1 MPGLAPT
8 GATGT
13 TPAGAPGATPAGVP
27 GADAPATR
35 RLGRF
40 QLQRVLGRG
49 AQATVWLA
57 HDPRLDREVAIK
69 RLDLDALA
77 TPAAGGSAVHEW
89 LSEARAVSRLTHPNI
104 VPVFEADEAD
114 GHPYLVFEFVEGR
127 TLAEARRG
135 RGPMPAREAV
145 TLMLGVL
152 DALAAAH
159 ALGIVHR
166 DLKPS
171 NILLGSDGRA
181 RVMDFGIAA
190 RIDPV
195 GPAGSRGRIVG
206 TPGYMSPEAARGE
219 APTPAMDLFAA
230 GALLAELLAGA
241 PLLAER
247 DPWRAVQRVLTEDL
261 LLPAAVG
268 ADDVLRG
275 IVQRALAR
283 DVRQRCDSAR
293 AMHAALAAWLDPPEP
308 TDGAAASAAGAGTL
322 EFLLRRMRHKSDFP
336 ALSASVMRIQRV
348 AASDTE
354 SVSSLAAEIL
364 KDVALTNKL
373 LRVVNTAQYGHA
385 GGSISTVSRAVA
397 MVGFAG
403 IRDMAWSLLLLEHMH
418 DKAHAALLHDEFL
431 RALMAATL
439 TAELTPPGVDREDA
453 FLGALLQNLG
463 RLLAE
468 YYFPEEAQQ
477 IRQRLDGRDGSVAAA
492 DTAARRVLGI
502 TLGDLGVGVARS
514 WGLPD
519 SLMSAMRL
527 PDGEVPQRRL
537 APGAES
543 QRWLGRLAGQITDLM
558 MAHEGAALAQ
568 RLDLLSGVCG
578 PALGL
583 AMPQVLAAVQ
593 RAREQLAARALAMG
607 LHTAPGTPARR
618 LLAAGMVPVP
628 DVTDSLAP
636 HRLLPTLAGAA
647 PASPGAAPL
656 APADV
661 LAAGIQDI
669 TNSMVAD
676 DFKLNVVLR
685 MVLETMYRA
694 LALRRV
700 VFCLRDAR
708 TDTLTGRFGLGAG
721 VEPLCKA
728 FRVPLRPAGVPD
740 VFAAVV
746 AKGVDTLIQDARSAT
761 IVARLPAWYGGQ
773 AGAASFLLLPLLNKG
788 SAFALIYADTAEPG
802 ALGLGE
808 RELSLVR
815 TLRNQALMAF
825 RQAGH

>member
-1 MPGLAPT
+1 
-8 GATGT
+8 
-13 TPAGAPGATPAGVP
+13 
-27 GADAPATR
+27 
-35 RLGRF
+35 
-40 QLQRVLGRG
+40 
-49 AQATVWLA
+49 
-57 HDPRLDREVAIK
+57 
-69 RLDLDALA
+69 
-77 TPAAGGSAVHEW
+77 
-89 LSEARAVSRLTHPNI
+89 
-104 VPVFEADEAD
+104 
-114 GHPYLVFEFVEGR
+114 
-127 TLAEARRG
+127 
-135 RGPMPAREAV
+135 
-145 TLMLGVL
+145 
-152 DALAAAH
+152 
-159 ALGIVHR
+159 
-166 DLKPS
+166 
-171 NILLGSDGRA
+171 
-181 RVMDFGIAA
+181 
-190 RIDPV
+190 
-195 GPAGSRGRIVG
+195 
-206 TPGYMSPEAARGE
+206 MSPEAARGE
-219 APTPAMDLFAA
+219 APAPSMDLFAA
-230 GALLAELLAGA
+230 GAMLAELLVGA

-247 DPWRAVQRVLTEDL
+247 DPWRAVQRVQTEDL

-283 DVRQRCDSAR
+283 DVRQRCASAR
-293 AMHAALAAWLDPPEP
+293 AMHAALAAWLDPPP
-308 TDGAAASAAGAGTL
+308 ADGATASAAGAGTL

-336 ALSASVMRIQRV
+336 ALSASVVRIQQV
-348 AASDTE
+348 AGSDTE
-354 SVSSLAAEIL
+354 SVSSLSAEIL

-418 DKAHAALLHDEFL
+418 DKAHAALLQDEFL

-439 TAELTPPGVDREDA
+439 STELTPPGVDREDA

-477 IRQRLDGRDGSVAAA
+477 IRQRLDGSDGSVAAA

-519 SLMSAMRL
+519 SLLSAMRL
-527 PDGEVPQRRL
+527 PDGDVPQRRL

-543 QRWLGRLAGQITDLM
+543 QRWLGRFAGQITDMM
-558 MAHEGAALAQ
+558 MAHEGAALSQ
-568 RLDLLSGVCG
+568 RLALLTGVCG

-618 LLAAGMVPVP
+618 LLTAGTAPAP
-628 DVTDSLAP
+628 DVADSLAP
-636 HRLLPTLAGAA
+636 HRLLPTLAGTA
-647 PASPGAAPL
+647 PALPGAAPV

-669 TNSMVAD
+669 TNAMVAD

-694 LALRRV
+694 LSLRRV

-721 VEPLCKA
+721 VEPLCKV
-728 FRVPLRPAGVPD
+728 FRVPLHPAGVPD

-746 AKGVDTLIQDARSAT
+746 AKGMDTLIHDARSAS
-761 IVARLPAWYGGQ
+761 ISARLPAWYGGQ

-788 SAFALIYADTAEPG
+788 VPFALIYADTAEPG
-802 ALGLGE
+802 ALALGE

-825 RQAGH
+825 RQAEH